1 MMKGLSQIA
10 SGVRASTTLA
20 IDAMFKQMKA
30 DGIDVIGFGAGEPD
44 FDTPD
49 AIKEAGIRAI
59 QEDFTRYTPT
69 AGIPELRQAACTRLR
84 EDCGLEYVPAQIVAA
99 SGAKHAVYAA
109 LRALIDPGDE
119 VIIPAPFWVSYFE
132 MVKMVGGVPVIVT
145 AEESA
150 GFKLVPD
157 QLEAAITPRTKA
169 VLLNNPSNPTGMIY
183 NREEL

>member
-84 EDCGLEYVPAQIVAA
+84 EDCGLE
-99 SGAKHAVYAA
+99 
-109 LRALIDPGDE
+109 
-119 VIIPAPFWVSYFE
+119 
-132 MVKMVGGVPVIVT
+132 
-145 AEESA
+145 
-150 GFKLVPD
+150 
-157 QLEAAITPRTKA
+157 
-169 VLLNNPSNPTGMIY
+169 
-183 NREEL
+183 